1 MPVTVSMGAADQ
13 VIIHA
18 EISIIPIGSTT
29 IIPNEQRKEGEK
41 TKPTI
46 ATSMSREIAVAFDA
60 ISQIKDVKAMLTSMG
75 TQIESDNIQN
85 VLKAVEAAH
94 QAVKEI
100 GVKRIISTIR
110 IDERLDKVYSLEDR
124 VKSVKEKLPKKWQT

>member
-1 MPVTVSMGAADQ
+1 MGATDQ
-13 VIIHA
+13 VIVHA
-18 EISIIPIGSTT
+18 EISVIPIGSAT
-29 IIPNEQRKEGEK
+29 IISNELREKEI
-41 TKPTI
+41 KP
-46 ATSMSREIAVAFDA
+46 TSMSKEIAVAFEA
-60 ISQIKDVKAMLTSMG
+60 ISQIKDIKVVLTSMG
-75 TQIESDNIQN
+75 TQIESNNIQN

-124 VKSVKEKLPKKWQT
+124 VKSVKEKLPKK

>member
-1 MPVTVSMGAADQ
+1 MGAADQ

-29 IIPNEQRKEGEK
+29 IIPNEQRKEEE

-124 VKSVKEKLPKKWQT
+124 VKSVKEKLPKK

>member
-1 MPVTVSMGAADQ
+1 MPVTISTGVTDQ

-29 IIPNEQRKEGEK
+29 IIPNEQRKEEEK

-60 ISQIKDVKAMLTSMG
+60 ISQIKDVKATLTSMG

-124 VKSVKEKLPKKWQT
+124 VKSVKEKLPKK